1 MRDSCGKSEFRGDPE
16 GAEEA
21 PGPPAESECLEGK
34 STFKLYKSL
43 KFNRVCL
50 QTEHPESLDAGC
62 FLYGKYINII
72 KFSRTYIVSIIFQ
85 FFCLIPVQINDGC
98 V

>member
-1 MRDSCGKSEFRGDPE
+1 MRDLLREKRVQGRPRRRK

-50 QTEHPESLDAGC
+50 QTEHPESLDSGC
-62 FLYGKYINII
+62 FLYQGIP
-72 KFSRTYIVSIIFQ
+72 Q
-85 FFCLIPVQINDGC
+85 FNCLFPVILIMCLRNLS
-98 V
+98 